1 MALMNISQE
10 DLRAITEAALEA
22 LASGNVDSAVQL
34 DILARKMDAAL
45 TNLDRTMVARAAD
58 KPMMAVRWQ
67 DMQTNLA

>member
-1 MALMNISQE
+1 MALMNVSQQ
-10 DLRAITEAALEA
+10 DLRTVTEAAVEA

-45 TNLDRTMVARAAD
+45 TNLDRAMAAHMTNT
-58 KPMMAVRWQ
+58 PMHPLRWQ

>member
-45 TNLDRTMVARAAD
+45 TNLDRAMVASC
-58 KPMMAVRWQ
+58 
-67 DMQTNLA
+67 

>member
-22 LASGNVDSAVQL
+22 LASGNVDSEVQL

-45 TNLDRTMVARAAD
+45 TNLDRAMVARAAD